1 MDGAAREKQNEA
13 DKNMADEIIA
23 EISSTS
29 SFDTNS
35 LTKMLKA
42 RTNDEE

>member
-1 MDGAAREKQNEA
+1 MDGAAREKQKEA

-29 SFDTNS
+29 GFDTNS
-35 LTKMLKA
+35 MTKMLKA